1 MRSLR
6 WMKKNKYLR
15 FFFLLIVLV
24 KNSYIFGQDSLLTS
38 ATTYSIVMM
47 GSPAKLFTMRQF
59 NESYVS
65 FYGYFSKSLQTH
77 VKNKLLVSLIEPLVQ
92 GLILMPLTHEEG
104 HRSILTAKGIGS
116 ISQPFFNKDGLAYVS
131 GVTDQTLITLKNED
145 PASYIRLHNGGLE
158 SDYMI
163 AKRIE
168 DMVSFDQA
176 NYKYYGWE
184 YFSRKIGVIQYIA
197 MGLFEYELDKKEEK
211 NELDRDIVGHDVY
224 GAVRHLFRPD
234 MEFYRY
240 TRYKDLTKNEKQYLD
255 NLGYHSFLNLLNPI
269 LFGKSGFKIH
279 KDIKANLGAAHMVAP
294 FGEFI
299 DENIWLK
306 YKKYNISFYLRQFHN
321 KDNWSDGIGIGIHE
335 YNISNKIIIS
345 LNGHY
350 WEQPQAYSFTTSNT
364 FKGGAVDLKIRY
376 RFRNNDNQTIQGFS
390 YDLGFI
396 SKTEGFLPEEVI
408 LEKHN
413 GFRLGFTLEMIN

>member
-1 MRSLR
+1 
-6 WMKKNKYLR
+6 
-15 FFFLLIVLV
+15 
-24 KNSYIFGQDSLLTS
+24 
-38 ATTYSIVMM
+38 MM
-47 GSPAKLFTMRQF
+47 DSPAKLFTMRQF

-116 ISQPFFNKDGLAYVS
+116 ISQPFFNKDGLAYVN
-131 GVTDQTLITLKNED
+131 GVTDQTLIKLKNED

-168 DMVSFDQA
+168 DMVSFELA

-184 YFSRKIGVIQYIA
+184 YFSRKLGIIQYIA

-211 NELDRDIVGHDVY
+211 NELNRDIVGHDVY

-350 WEQPQAYSFTTSNT
+350 WEQPQAYSFTTPNT

>member
-1 MRSLR
+1 
-6 WMKKNKYLR
+6 
-15 FFFLLIVLV
+15 
-24 KNSYIFGQDSLLTS
+24 
-38 ATTYSIVMM
+38 
-47 GSPAKLFTMRQF
+47 MRQF

-116 ISQPFFNKDGLAYVS
+116 ISQPFFNKDGLAYVN
-131 GVTDQTLITLKNED
+131 GVTDQTLIKLKNED

-176 NYKYYGWE
+176 NYKYYKWE
-184 YFSRKIGVIQYIA
+184 YFSRKMGIVQYIA
-197 MGLFEYELDKKEEK
+197 MGLFEYELDKKEEE

-240 TRYKDLTKNEKQYLD
+240 TRYKDLTRNERQYLD

-294 FGEFI
+294 FGEFF

-306 YKKYNISFYLRQFHN
+306 YKKYNISFYFRQSHN
-321 KDNWSDGIGIGIHE
+321 KDNWSDGIGVGIHE

-350 WEQPQAYSFTTSNT
+350 WEQPQAYSFTTPNT

>member
-1 MRSLR
+1 
-6 WMKKNKYLR
+6 
-15 FFFLLIVLV
+15 
-24 KNSYIFGQDSLLTS
+24 
-38 ATTYSIVMM
+38 
-47 GSPAKLFTMRQF
+47 
-59 NESYVS
+59 
-65 FYGYFSKSLQTH
+65 
-77 VKNKLLVSLIEPLVQ
+77 
-92 GLILMPLTHEEG
+92 
-104 HRSILTAKGIGS
+104 
-116 ISQPFFNKDGLAYVS
+116 
-131 GVTDQTLITLKNED
+131 
-145 PASYIRLHNGGLE
+145 
-158 SDYMI
+158 
-163 AKRIE
+163 
-168 DMVSFDQA
+168 
-176 NYKYYGWE
+176 
-184 YFSRKIGVIQYIA
+184 
-197 MGLFEYELDKKEEK
+197 
-211 NELDRDIVGHDVY
+211 
-224 GAVRHLFRPD
+224 
-234 MEFYRY
+234 
-240 TRYKDLTKNEKQYLD
+240 
-255 NLGYHSFLNLLNPI
+255 
-269 LFGKSGFKIH
+269 
-279 KDIKANLGAAHMVAP
+279 MVAP

>member
-1 MRSLR
+1 
-6 WMKKNKYLR
+6 
-15 FFFLLIVLV
+15 
-24 KNSYIFGQDSLLTS
+24 
-38 ATTYSIVMM
+38 MM
-47 GSPAKLFTMRQF
+47 DSPAKLFTMRQF

-116 ISQPFFNKDGLAYVS
+116 ISQPFFNKDGLAYVN
-131 GVTDQTLITLKNED
+131 GVTDQTLIKLKNED

-176 NYKYYGWE
+176 NYKYYKWE
-184 YFSRKIGVIQYIA
+184 YFSRKIGIVQYIA
-197 MGLFEYELDKKEEK
+197 MGLFEYELDKKEEE

-240 TRYKDLTKNEKQYLD
+240 TRYKDLTRNERQYLD

-306 YKKYNISFYLRQFHN
+306 YKKYNISFYFRQFHN

-350 WEQPQAYSFTTSNT
+350 WEQPQAYSFTTPNT

-376 RFRNNDNQTIQGFS
+376 RFKNNDNQTIQGFS